1 MLTLWELK
9 SGLLGFTQLNNAH
22 NGERLGQALFKI
34 IKQVGIEKKVGYL
47 VHDIVDGEDEV
58 DGKDGGD
65 GPGPGFEAAEGRN
78 DILLEDKDN
87 SLGMYTDL
95 D

>member
-34 IKQVGIEKKVGYL
+34 IKRVGIEKKVGYL
-47 VHDIVDGEDEV
+47 VHDIV
-58 DGKDGGD
+58 
-65 GPGPGFEAAEGRN
+65 A
-78 DILLEDKDN
+78 L
-87 SLGMYTDL
+87 TD
-95 D
+95 